1 MIAIIEG
8 VLFILVSWLIVV
20 IILKAVKCMTGDDD
34 AN

>member
-20 IILKAVKCMTGDDD
+20 IILKAVKGMTGDDD